1 VKKEKDMQRMHL
13 LASAILVA
21 SLTASATSTTQ
32 NWTLGWDNFGEP
44 LNLTKSTIRWS
55 VAPTRKLT
63 VTFGLVGAKPSKLY
77 QVGINIFCETF
88 PANFGQ
94 YPTDLGGGDCQP
106 LTRQG
111 VTRDYAE
118 VELGVVTTDMH
129 GNGTFTVVIGPVPS
143 GTYEVE
149 FFARDGTG
157 CDVTGGCGSTFCAVD
172 FQSPGPWG
180 TATAITVP

>member
-63 VTFGLVGAKPSKLY
+63 VTFGLAGAKPSKLY
-77 QVGINIFCETF
+77 QIGINFFCETF

-111 VTRDYAE
+111 VTKNYAE
-118 VELGVVTTDMH
+118 VDLGVVTTDRH
-129 GNGTFTVVIGPVPS
+129 GNGTFTVVIGRSRRVPTRS
-143 GTYEVE
+143 NSL
-149 FFARDGTG
+149 R
-157 CDVTGGCGSTFCAVD
+157 
-172 FQSPGPWG
+172 
-180 TATAITVP
+180 ATAQAAM